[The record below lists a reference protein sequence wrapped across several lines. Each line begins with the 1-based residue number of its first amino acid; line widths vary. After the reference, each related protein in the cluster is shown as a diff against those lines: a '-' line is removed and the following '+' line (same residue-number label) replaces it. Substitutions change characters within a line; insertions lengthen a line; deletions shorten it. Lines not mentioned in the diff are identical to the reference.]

1 MKNETR
7 VELAILIIL
16 AVLLGG
22 WLGWRLIGG
31 GETDSDTPGEPA
43 QAKALATA
51 GSASQTSLQNRTAS
65 QGAAG
70 TTAGPK
76 AESPAR
82 PPKRAEETR
91 TASPD
96 HHLTP
101 PAIKA
106 GLQEAAALLAD
117 EKPGEARTVL
127 TRLILSAPEGPAREK
142 VKAELVAL
150 NDLLFFSRNPSEHSE
165 MVTVQ
170 PGDSLA
176 LIAKRQG
183 KDYYFAELIKTVNGI
198 KDEKRLRLGRKL
210 KVPKGAFSALVE
222 KRAHRIIIFLE
233 GDYIKEYPIAIG
245 APTTPTPEETFTIAT
260 KQPKPDW
267 YAPDGNLYKYGHPKN
282 VLGTRWLGFAEKG
295 EYQSYGIHGTND
307 PNSIGRNVSNGC
319 VRMLNKDVEEIFSML
334 QIGDKVQIVK

>member
-22 WLGWRLIGG
+22 WLGWRLIGSD
-31 GETDSDTPGEPA
+31 ETNSDTPGEPA

-51 GSASQTSLQNRTAS
+51 GSVSTQPVGNRTVAQRTSESKEEPANPPRQVEKARTAS
-65 QGAAG
+65 HD
-70 TTAGPK
+70 T
-76 AESPAR
+76 
-82 PPKRAEETR
+82 
-91 TASPD
+91 
-96 HHLTP
+96 HLTP

-106 GLQEAAALLAD
+106 GLAEAEALLAD
-117 EKPGEARTVL
+117 EKPGEARSVL

-150 NDLLFFSRNPSEHSE
+150 NDLLFFSRNPSEHSVT
-165 MVTVQ
+165 VTVQ

-183 KDYYFAELIKTVNGI
+183 KDYYFAELIKTINGI
-198 KDEKRLRLGRKL
+198 TDEKRLRLGRKL
-210 KVPKGAFSALVE
+210 KIPKGTFSAIVQ
-222 KRAHRIIIFLE
+222 KRAHRLIIFLE

-245 APTTPTPEETFTIAT
+245 APITPTPEETFTIAT
-260 KQPKPDW
+260 KQPNPDW

-307 PNSIGRNVSNGC
+307 PNSIGKNVSNGC
-319 VRMLNKDVEEIFSML
+319 VRMLNEDVEEIFSML